1 MLPEV
6 RPITSRACRLTSF
19 DEDAILPAESSGKRR
34 DAVDQLTIIA
44 KLKAKEGAEEQLFEE
59 CRRLVG
65 PTRTEEGCIN
75 YDMHR
80 SVEDPGLIMF
90 YENWTN
96 RPLWERHMEP
106 PHLQEFS
113 ANTDDIVEVW
123 ELFQGEK
130 VEDA

>member
-1 MLPEV
+1 MD
-6 RPITSRACRLTSF
+6 R
-19 DEDAILPAESSGKRR
+19 
-34 DAVDQLTIIA
+34 LTIIA
-44 KLKAKEGAEEQLFEE
+44 KLKVKDGAEDQLFEE
-59 CRRLVG
+59 CRKLVG
-65 PTRTEEGCIN
+65 PTRAEEGCIN

-90 YENWTN
+90 HENWTS
-96 RPLWERHMEP
+96 RPLWERHMES

-123 ELFQGEK
+123 ELFQCEK